1 MENEVKV
8 VDAVE
13 TAVEE
18 KEKKID
24 LKKVGK
30 VIAGVGLGAAALGAA
45 AWKYFSGKRGGS
57 GYSDLPGGSS
67 DSAPTANES
76 DFAE

>member
-1 MENEVKV
+1 MEEIKV
-8 VDAVE
+8 VDAAVE
-13 TAVEE
+13 TAEE

-45 AWKYFSGKRGGS
+45 AWKYFSGKKGS
-57 GYSDLPGGSS
+57 GYSDLPGESS
-67 DSAPTANES
+67 ESAPTASES
-76 DFAE
+76 DFVE

>member
-1 MENEVKV
+1 MEDNKIVEMQ
-8 VDAVE
+8 VE
-13 TAVEE
+13 TVEE

-57 GYSDLPGGSS
+57 GYSDLPDSGSGE
-67 DSAPTANES
+67 SAPTASES
-76 DFAE
+76 DFVE